1 MRKRV
6 TRDSTSTA
14 RKIVDFVSARTTRKL
29 VTHTADSLA
38 RASCYGLIV
47 AVFSLSMFPQPA
59 SAQEKKPTAQ
69 RVKELEQQQ
78 KQLAQRFGKLEEL
91 FIRMS
96 ELEAAANPTRAGL
109 LMQAAKMSKQLATL
123 QRMSVAG
130 DLLSQGQFTRAIQE
144 QEAGRENL
152 VKLLELLQSENRS
165 TRLRDERAR
174 IQEIQQEIRRL
185 EQIQRGQTARTESG
199 QDLKQA
205 ASDQKD
211 IKEQLE
217 KVAKDLNDGKE
228 EKPQEETSSDPKK
241 DQESKEG
248 KQDGKQSDK
257 EDGKEPEGKQVDKP
271 EDGKMKDGEAN
282 PSKPNDGQEKDG
294 QEKDAKKNDAK
305 PKDDANPTDSDDIPP
320 KEGGELKGDK
330 PTDGDPKEEQKKK
343 DSKPSDSKESKP
355 NSKDSDPKESDSKES
370 DSKDSEAK
378 DSKDSKP
385 SEGDSESDDS
395 SKKKSPPKPESREDK
410 ARKRVEMAR
419 KRMQNA
425 QEKLEEEK
433 RDEAV
438 DEQREAERELREAID
453 ELERILRQLREEEIE
468 RSLVDVETRLRRML
482 DLQRAVREQTEKLGN
497 LTGDLKDRTLELQA
511 NKLSIEQLK
520 VVMEGQK
527 ALLLLQDEGS
537 STAFPEALEQVNLD
551 AQVVSKKLTEAVV
564 SAATIAIE
572 DEIIGALDEM
582 LDSLKQVQKKRDEK
596 KKQPNQQQ
604 QQSNN
609 QEEEPLVD
617 SIAEL
622 KLLKTLQLRINR
634 RTQSL
639 AKQTN
644 NPDDTVG
651 QIGDPGLLSEL
662 EDLAGRQQK
671 IHEVTRDILIK
682 NAKD

>member
-1 MRKRV
+1 MTAVLCLSNV
-6 TRDSTSTA
+6 T
-14 RKIVDFVSARTTRKL
+14 
-29 VTHTADSLA
+29 
-38 RASCYGLIV
+38 
-47 AVFSLSMFPQPA
+47 QPV
-59 SAQEKKPTAQ
+59 SAQEKKPTAD

-205 ASDQKD
+205 AGDQKD

-228 EKPQEETSSDPKK
+228 EKPEDEASSDPKI

-257 EDGKEPEGKQVDKP
+257 QDGKDPDGEQNDKP

-282 PSKPNDGQEKDG
+282 PSKPTDGQEKDG
-294 QEKDAKKNDAK
+294 QDTDTKKDDAK
-305 PKDDANPTDSDDIPP
+305 PKDGLKPKDSDDMPP
-320 KEGGELKGDK
+320 KEGGEPKDDMPK
-330 PTDGDPKEEQKKK
+330 DGDSKEEQKKN
-343 DSKPSDSKESKP
+343 DSKPSDSKDSKP
-355 NSKDSDPKESDSKES
+355 NPKESDSKES

-395 SKKKSPPKPESREDK
+395 SKQKSPPKPESREDK

-425 QEKLEEEK
+425 QDKLEKEK

-482 DLQRAVREQTEKLGN
+482 DLQRTVREQTEKLGN
-497 LTGDLKDRTLELQA
+497 LTGDLKDRTLEIQA

-551 AQVVSKKLTEAVV
+551 AQVVSKKLTEAIV

-639 AKQTN
+639 AKQAN

-662 EDLAGRQQK
+662 EDLASRQQK

>member
-1 MRKRV
+1 MNTQNTSRFFV
-6 TRDSTSTA
+6 LSTSWLRSTTL
-14 RKIVDFVSARTTRKL
+14 RNTTRKL
-29 VTHTADSLA
+29 VNLTSYSLA
-38 RASCYGLIV
+38 RASCYGLAIIMLCFGV
-47 AVFSLSMFPQPA
+47 HSQTAY
-59 SAQEKKPTAQ
+59 AQEKKPTAE

-109 LMQAAKMSKQLATL
+109 LMQAAKMSKQLATQ
-123 QRMSVAG
+123 QRLSMAG

-199 QDLKQA
+199 QELKQA
-205 ASDQKD
+205 AGDQKD

-217 KVAKDLNDGKE
+217 KVAKDLNNGKE
-228 EKPQEETSSDPKK
+228 EKAEEETSDDSKK
-241 DQESKEG
+241 DQDANDGKE
-248 KQDGKQSDK
+248 KDGKQS
-257 EDGKEPEGKQVDKP
+257 GKEPDDKQSEKP
-271 EDGKMKDGEAN
+271 QDGKMKEGEAN
-282 PSKPNDGQEKDG
+282 PSKPTDGQEKEG
-294 QEKDAKKNDAK
+294 QDKDAKPNDSQGKPPKDGDSKEDK
-305 PKDDANPTDSDDIPP
+305 PKDGA
-320 KEGGELKGDK
+320 E
-330 PTDGDPKEEQKKK
+330 KEEPKKN
-343 DSKPSDSKESKP
+343 DGKPSDPKDKKP
-355 NSKDSDPKESDSKES
+355 NSKDANPKESDSLDPKDS
-370 DSKDSEAK
+370 DPKDSEDNDSEAK

-385 SEGDSESDDS
+385 SEGESQSKES

-425 QEKLEEEK
+425 QDKLEKEK

-497 LTGDLKDRTLELQA
+497 LTGDLKDRTLEIQA
-511 NKLSIEQLK
+511 NKLSIEQSK

-551 AQVVSKKLTEAVV
+551 AQVVSKKLTEAIV

-572 DEIIGALDEM
+572 DEIIGALEEM
-582 LDSLKQVQKKRDEK
+582 LDSLKQVQKKREEK
-596 KKQPNQQQ
+596 KKQPDQQQQ

-609 QEEEPLVD
+609 QEDEPLVD

-634 RTQSL
+634 RTQTL
-639 AKQTN
+639 AKQTS

-651 QIGDPGLLSEL
+651 QIGDPSLLSEL